1 MTIATSNQKGGA
13 DKKTK
18 AITIA
23 ISNQKG
29 GVGKTTTAV
38 NVAACMAQKGHN
50 VLLVDLDPQRNLT
63 GTWELGE
70 KRDNVYGWILG
81 ESSFEETMVDITSHN
96 PSSSEGRLAIIPGS
110 KSFARYEKER
120 ASEFNAP
127 LDLKK
132 ALEPALGTFDYILLD
147 CPPALGLATVNAF
160 CCADYVIVPM
170 EAQRYTIEGL
180 EGVTKTIEKVK
191 EVMNPSLALGGIFF
205 IRYDSRKVIDR
216 TMSEYAEKEYAN
228 LLFSTNIRENVALK
242 ESPSEGQDIFSYA
255 PDSNGAKDYELLT
268 SEIIDRLCK
277 KVEKQ

>member
-1 MTIATSNQKGGA
+1 MTIAKSNQKGGA
-13 DKKTK
+13 GKTTK

-29 GVGKTTTAV
+29 GVGKTTTAM
-38 NVAACMAQKGHN
+38 NVAAYMAQIGHN

-63 GTWELGE
+63 RTWELGE

-81 ESSFEETMVDITSHN
+81 ESSFEETMIDLNSHN
-96 PSSSEGRLAIIPGS
+96 SSSNKGRLAIIPGS
-110 KSFARYEKER
+110 KNFARYEKAR
-120 ASEFNAP
+120 ASEVNAP

-132 ALEPALGTFDYILLD
+132 ALAPALGTFDYILLD
-147 CPPALGLATVNAF
+147 CPPALGLTTVNAF

-170 EAQRYTIEGL
+170 EAQLYAIEGL

-216 TMSEYAEKEYAN
+216 TMSEYIEKEYAH
-228 LLFSTNIRENVALK
+228 LLFSTTIRENVSLK

-255 PDSNGAKDYELLT
+255 PTSNGAEDYKSLT
-268 SEIIDRLCK
+268 LEIIDRLCK
-277 KVEKQ
+277 KAKKQ